1 VNRDGFMYPY
11 KEVFDGIYST
21 LKNIG
26 PESRKKFDNDFNE
39 NKGYENHD
47 YSDDEYFYKLKFIP
61 FYSGFRAEIVKK
73 KIDIINYYFPNY
85 LKTSNYG
92 DNDIER
98 IMKDENM
105 IKNED
110 KIRSCIINACTFK
123 KIVDDYG
130 SFQQYVN
137 SFEMKDIYG
146 KYSFENLM
154 LFKEEIECKFR
165 YLGLTT
171 SYHFMTDIGLPVL
184 KPDRVILRI
193 FFRLGLIDTH
203 KGKQLIDTPE
213 GIKLIDTHKGEQLLK
228 TVIQGRKMSEVV
240 SCPIRA
246 VDYTLWRFGQEGN
259 EGVCLENNPR
269 CDICEVKKFCIY
281 YAHMILKT

>member
-1 VNRDGFMYPY
+1 MYPY

-21 LKNIG
+21 LKKIS
-26 PESRKKFDNDFNE
+26 PEFRQEFDKDFNE

-47 YSDDEYFYKLKFIP
+47 HSDDEYFNKLKFIP
-61 FYSGFRAEIVKK
+61 FYSGFRAQVVKERK
-73 KIDIINYYFPNY
+73 DLFDNYFPNY

-92 DNDIER
+92 DNDIDR

-110 KIRSCIINACTFK
+110 KIRSCINNARTFK
-123 KIVDDYG
+123 EIVEKYG

-137 SFEMKDIYG
+137 SFEMKDMCG

-154 LFKEEIECKFR
+154 LFKEEIECKFK
-165 YLGLTT
+165 YLGPTT

-193 FFRLGLIDTH
+193 FFRLGLIDT
-203 KGKQLIDTPE
+203 Q
-213 GIKLIDTHKGEQLLK
+213 KGEQLLK
-228 TVIQGRKMSEVV
+228 TVIQGRKMSEAVG
-240 SCPIRA
+240 CPIRA
-246 VDYTLWRFGQEGN
+246 VDYTLWRFGQKGN
-259 EGVCLENNPR
+259 GGVCLENNPR
-269 CDICEVKKFCIY
+269 CDICGVKKFCKY
-281 YAHMILKT
+281 YAHTMLKT

>member
-1 VNRDGFMYPY
+1 MYPY

-21 LKNIG
+21 LKKIS
-26 PESRKKFDNDFNE
+26 PKSRQEFDKDFNE

-47 YSDDEYFYKLKFIP
+47 HSDDEYFNKLKFIP
-61 FYSGFRAEIVKK
+61 FYSGFRAQVVKERK
-73 KIDIINYYFPNY
+73 DLIDNYFPNY

-92 DNDIER
+92 DNDIDR

-110 KIRSCIINACTFK
+110 KIRSCINNARTFK
-123 KIVDDYG
+123 EIIEKYG

-137 SFEMKDIYG
+137 SFEMKEICG

-154 LFKEEIECKFR
+154 LFKEEIERKFK

-203 KGKQLIDTPE
+203 KGKQLIDTPK
-213 GIKLIDTHKGEQLLK
+213 GIKLIDTQKGEQLLK
-228 TVIQGRKMSEVV
+228 TVIQGRKMSEAVG
-240 SCPIRA
+240 CPIRA

-269 CDICEVKKFCIY
+269 CDICGVKKFCKY
-281 YAHMILKT
+281 YANTMLKT